1 MSIERNHAANEAAR
15 RCGWEDA
22 FEERDH
28 IRRCNERWFPE
39 AAKKLADNEQPD
51 TKQDTNDD

>member
-39 AAKKLADNEQPD
+39 AAQRLKGREDHTEGD
-51 TKQDTNDD
+51 ENDD